1 MPRKKRS
8 SSRVLRDMARDK
20 EKRDAKESTS
30 PAREDRADAGDSQAT
45 SSRPT
50 SAAPSREESD
60 SKTESA
66 SGGPAAEEKAGLTD
80 AGTTS
85 TTSVH
90 KQQASQTEAKAK
102 VRIEEAPKVTRK
114 PHCPNCQENRFFEGQ
129 EGQKVTCPNCRQD
142 VTIV

>member
-1 MPRKKRS
+1 MPRKR
-8 SSRVLRDMARDK
+8 RTRNAT
-20 EKRDAKESTS
+20 ESTS
-30 PAREDRADAGDSQAT
+30 KARQDRADARDSQAT
-45 SSRPT
+45 GH
-50 SAAPSREESD
+50 
-60 SKTESA
+60 TESGSRTPSSSPAGPKADA
-66 SGGPAAEEKAGLTD
+66 SAGGPAAEEKAGLTD